1 MNKKLKVFLFACMMA
16 ALAVVATLVVHI
28 PVPGGS
34 GGYVNVG
41 DSIVYVSGILPGGV
55 WGALAA
61 GIGSALAD
69 LISGAPIYIAPTF
82 IIKFLMALVVWLI
95 MRRKLGYVKFLVSCL
110 AAGLIM
116 VAGYFLYEA
125 FVLGYGMAALASVA
139 GNLLQG
145 ICAVIIST
153 LVFGILKKAI
163 NKL

>member
-1 MNKKLKVFLFACMMA
+1 MMA

-116 VAGYFLYEA
+116 VAGYFAAECILYGVETA
-125 FVLGYGMAALASVA
+125 AAGIVFNLIQYAGGIIIAQPLYLGVSRLPNNMVDGMIEV
-139 GNLLQG
+139 
-145 ICAVIIST
+145 
-153 LVFGILKKAI
+153 KK
-163 NKL
+163 